1 MVQHLELFQ
10 EEEPQRAAAAEGSR
24 GCSLL
29 QTTAGQDRH
38 SASSSTYMYQFQRV
52 DVIVNE
58 HDDAY
63 VKEGLREFA
72 QDVIHGLEARFPDDS
87 SRALF

>member
-1 MVQHLELFQ
+1 M
-10 EEEPQRAAAAEGSR
+10 
-24 GCSLL
+24 
-29 QTTAGQDRH
+29 
-38 SASSSTYMYQFQRV
+38 
-52 DVIVNE
+52 IVNE

-87 SRALF
+87 SSILGAFDIFHMEDFST